1 MKAPGRALALDLG
14 LAVIG
19 VVLTAV
25 AVWSVNVIGTPFA
38 GPTWLKVVWPLL
50 IGAPLALRRRAPLL
64 GCAIIWAGISL
75 QALITG
81 NSPEGLELIFV
92 TIAVGYAVA
101 AYSTFRRAV
110 AGLAVTVVGAVIYG
124 LANHD
129 ITSGNT
135 GNEWSAAF
143 FATAIVAAWLAG
155 VFIRGRREAVTQ
167 VARTAAAERQAERA
181 VADERARMARE
192 LHDIVSHN
200 LSVVV
205 LQAAGAQAAG
215 SPDAGTLDKIERSG
229 RQALV
234 EMRRLLGVLRQPG
247 EQAPQLELAP
257 QPGMTD
263 VPALVDG
270 VRAAGLP
277 VTLVVDGDLAGL
289 PAAVEISAYRIVQ
302 EALTNVLKHAGKASA
317 EVHLRC
323 GAADV
328 LIEVTDDGTSPPA
341 GAEDGGGHGL
351 AGMRE
356 RVALFG
362 GELAAGP
369 RPGGGFAVRARLPLD
384 DQPRSPRP
392 AR

>member
-19 VVLTAV
+19 VVLAAV

-38 GPTWLKVVWPLL
+38 GPTWLKVAWPVL

-92 TIAVGYAVA
+92 TIAISYAVA
-101 AYSTFRRAV
+101 AHSTLRRAV

-135 GNEWSAAF
+135 GDEWSAAF

-155 VFIRGRREAVTQ
+155 VFIRGRRDAVSQ
-167 VARTAAAERQAERA
+167 AARTAAAERQAERA
-181 VADERARMARE
+181 AADERARMARE

-215 SPDAGTLDKIERSG
+215 SPDAGTLAKIERSG

-247 EQAPQLELAP
+247 EPARQPDLAP

-289 PAAVEISAYRIVQ
+289 PAAVEISAYRIVE

-317 EVHLRC
+317 EVRISC
-323 GAADV
+323 GTADL
-328 LIEVTDDGTSPPA
+328 LIEVTDDGTAPQA
-341 GAEDGGGHGL
+341 GAEDG
-351 AGMRE
+351 AGTAWPTCASGWRCS
-356 RVALFG
+356 VASW
-362 GELAAGP
+362 P
-369 RPGGGFAVRARLPLD
+369 PG
-384 DQPRSPRP
+384 RS
-392 AR
+392 